1 MPRERDGYTQPTTG
15 GCLVWIDAS
24 PGASK
29 TEVTGV
35 NQWRKALQ
43 IRIAAQPKE
52 GEANEELVRFISEA
66 LSISRKDIEIVSG
79 HRSSSK
85 VVMVPITE
93 EKVLR
98 VFGE

>member
-1 MPRERDGYTQPTTG
+1 MPRARDGYTQPTTG
-15 GCLVWIDAS
+15 GCLIWIDAS

-29 TEVTGV
+29 TEAAGV
-35 NQWRKALQ
+35 NAWRKALQ
-43 IRIAAQPKE
+43 IRIAAQPRE

-66 LSISRKDIEIVSG
+66 LSIPRKGIEIISG

-85 VVMVPITE
+85 VLMVHVTE
-93 EKVLR
+93 EKVVE